1 MTAPLILAHA
11 SGFTWDEALLVM
23 APIAAIAAV
32 VFLVNARVN
41 KLRAA
46 PPDTPDGPK
55 DERSPGVT

>member
-11 SGFTWDEALLVM
+11 TGFTWDEALLVM

-46 PPDTPDGPK
+46 PPDPPDGPE